1 MNMTVDLT
9 PIVVAVVGGVFNIVL
24 IAGVALINSKIKDT
38 QMRDVLESALK
49 NGLGKIQVAAV
60 SEIQHAR
67 IAIPDVPP
75 EVAVGVQYVLDHAPE
90 AAEHFGLSSEAIAD
104 KIIARIGVKNVETNI
119 AIASSASPE
128 VPEPLA
134 PVPVTVNGG
143 PVKAGLAQ
151 APKVG

>member
-1 MNMTVDLT
+1 MSVDLT
-9 PIVVAVVGGVFNIVL
+9 QIILAVLGFAFNIILAV
-24 IAGVALINSKIKDT
+24 GVSLINAKIKDA
-38 QMRDVLESALK
+38 QMRDLLESALK
-49 NGLGKIQVAAV
+49 NGLGKIQAALAAETV
-60 SEIQHAR
+60 RAQ

-75 EVAVGVQYVLDHAPE
+75 DVAVGVQYVLDHAPE
-90 AAEHFGLSSEAIAD
+90 AAEHFGLTPVEIAD

-134 PVPVTVNGG
+134 PVPVTINGG
-143 PVKAGLAQ
+143 PVKAGLAP